1 MARTSNPDWGK
12 IKNEYIL
19 TETSLR
25 ALARKHKVSPSTI
38 MKKAAEENWTAE
50 KEANNQQVLLKMEA
64 LLRARTNEKVA
75 EEMIDAKAAEEVD
88 RLLRIRK
95 AADKLLDALETAMEQ
110 LDNYVVTDHIKVK
123 TKRFE
128 FDEDGNKVEV
138 ETTKDEEIKSTKK
151 GDIDRVGLR
160 QLTVALRD
168 IVDINNGVNVFG
180 RNSLGEEEAG
190 VVMLSPV
197 EGEDE

>member
-1 MARTSNPDWGK
+1 MARTSTPDWGK

-128 FDEDGNKVEV
+128 RDEDGNKVEV
-138 ETTKDEEIKSTKK
+138 ETNKDEEIKSTKK

-180 RNSLGEEEAG
+180 RNSGGEEEAG

-197 EGEDE
+197 EGDDE

>member
-123 TKRFE
+123 TKRYE
-128 FDEDGNKVEV
+128 RDEDGNKVEV

-180 RNSLGEEEAG
+180 RNSGGEEEAG

>member
-151 GDIDRVGLR
+151 GEIDRVGLR

-180 RNSLGEEEAG
+180 RNSGGEEEAG